1 MARLSISTFTA
12 AERQGVWSVTRDGV
26 FYGDYH
32 SRDQAVASAHAGAR
46 AVEDRGGTARVMLA
60 GRVVPPPSARVEPA

>member
-12 AERQGVWSVTRDGV
+12 AERQGVWSVTRDGL

-32 SRDQAVASAHAGAR
+32 SRDQAVASAQAGAR
-46 AVEDRGGTARVMLA
+46 AVESRGGTAQVVLA
-60 GRVVPPPSARVEPA
+60 GQVVPPPLARVAPA